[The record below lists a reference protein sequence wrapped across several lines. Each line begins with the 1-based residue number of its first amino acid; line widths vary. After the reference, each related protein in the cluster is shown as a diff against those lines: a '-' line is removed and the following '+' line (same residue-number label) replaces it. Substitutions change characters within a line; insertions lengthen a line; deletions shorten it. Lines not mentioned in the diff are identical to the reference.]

1 MKRKGFLLAIAFVLL
16 ANVVVLAGVAYNR
29 SGAPTSE
36 LQLTAR
42 EVYIAHSYYGLGREN
57 SGVSL
62 YLRWHR
68 PEGPGQSVLNEQKLL
83 TIGFHKPRA
92 YVDRRGWRHS
102 MVSRTREAYLV
113 LEYGGTAWQRLL
125 ETRRTKLDEELKTV
139 KSETRRQRLQTSFE
153 RFAKTASR
161 LVLVD
166 VGNAPGALRAR
177 YPDRRRYLI
186 AKARITAYQIYR
198 RNGSGAP
205 QPALR
210 GSVSRL
216 LPGTISVPHTD
227 TAAILALNSQRYSSH
242 HGTPVPTVTL
252 AYGQRYEPWIVG
264 VGKAGGG
271 QPATE

>member
-62 YLRWHR
+62 HLRWHR
-68 PEGPGQSVLNEQKLL
+68 SDTPAQSVLDEQKLL
-83 TIGFHKPRA
+83 AIGFDRPKAYIGRYDWRRSIVSQTRGA
-92 YVDRRGWRHS
+92 YV
-102 MVSRTREAYLV
+102 V
-113 LEYGGTAWQRLL
+113 LEYGGAAWQRLL
-125 ETRRTKLDEELKTV
+125 EARRSKLDEDLRGV
-139 KSETRRQRLQTSFE
+139 KSEAQRQRLQTSFE

-166 VGNAPGALRAR
+166 AGNAPGALRAR

-264 VGKAGGG
+264 VGKAGGD